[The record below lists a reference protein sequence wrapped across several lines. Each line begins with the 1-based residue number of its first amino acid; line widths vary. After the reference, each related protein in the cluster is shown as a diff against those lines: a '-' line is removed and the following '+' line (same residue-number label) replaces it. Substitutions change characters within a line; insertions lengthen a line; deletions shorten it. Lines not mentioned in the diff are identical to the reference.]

1 MALKPIGT
9 CITQTTSSGSVV
21 TGPIA
26 HRSDTLRCH
35 TLTKEAHV
43 KVSLG
48 ANPTASAEDFYIP
61 ANTSASLS
69 ISAPSSNRV
78 VGITT
83 GATTII
89 DFAQGTGSPFGVG
102 DAVTLT
108 CAEQST
114 YDFTHKLVTDVN
126 TSSGVDG
133 YFSTRITVNNDSST
147 GNPAELLSTS
157 YAELRSSFKI
167 AAFSSGA
174 GTLLSQQV
182 QITGEG

>member
-61 ANTSASLS
+61 ANTSASLN
-69 ISAPSSNRV
+69 IGGPSANRV
-78 VGITT
+78 TGITT

-89 DFAQGTGSPFGVG
+89 DFAQGTGSPFEVG

-126 TSSGVDG
+126 NSAGQDG
-133 YFSTRITVNNDSST
+133 YFSTRITVNADTST
-147 GNPAELLSTS
+147 GVDAELLGTS

>member
-89 DFAQGTGSPFGVG
+89 DFAQGTGSPFEVG

-114 YDFTHKLVTDVN
+114 YDFTHKLVTNVN
-126 TSSGVDG
+126 TTAGHDGYFGTRITVNTDTSSGVD
-133 YFSTRITVNNDSST
+133 
-147 GNPAELLSTS
+147 AALLSTS
-157 YAELRSSFKI
+157 YAELRGSFKVS
-167 AAFSSGA
+167 ALADGA
-174 GTLLSQQV
+174 GKLYIQQV

>member
-1 MALKPIGT
+1 MHYYHLPLMK
-9 CITQTTSSGSVV
+9 
-21 TGPIA
+21 
-26 HRSDTLRCH
+26 L
-35 TLTKEAHV
+35 
-43 KVSLG
+43 
-48 ANPTASAEDFYIP
+48 
-61 ANTSASLS
+61 
-69 ISAPSSNRV
+69 
-78 VGITT
+78 
-83 GATTII
+83 I
-89 DFAQGTGSPFGVG
+89 DFAQGTGSPFEVG
-102 DAVTLT
+102 AAVTLT

-147 GNPAELLSTS
+147 GNPAELLGTS